1 MTPMPNT
8 AMRAAAYLR
17 MSTEHQQYSIANQ
30 SAAIQ
35 EYASSHSLDLVTTF
49 VDRGKSGLR
58 LSGRNGLQQLLRSV
72 ESGTA
77 DFGVLVV
84 YDVSRWG
91 RFQDVDESAFYEFT
105 LKRAGVKV
113 IYCAEPFHDGEEGPL
128 DSLLKTLKRAMAAEY
143 SRELSVKVSA
153 GQRRIAGL
161 GYRLG
166 GSAGFGLRRMM
177 VDPGGCR
184 RMLLADGERKSIKTD
199 RIILVPGPDEEVAGV
214 REVFGLFVDGVTEG
228 RIAARL
234 NERGQFTRFGN
245 RWHKKTIRD
254 MLTNPKYVGDLAF
267 SRTITHLRS
276 PPLSN
281 ARDKW
286 VYLPDQFAPI
296 IPRELWNRAQAI
308 YQKRSEDAEESVML
322 ARMHALLAK
331 HGRLSADLI
340 DSEPGMMNS
349 QTYRRRFGSLLEA
362 YRRVGWGAERRYS
375 AITLRPTIVNW
386 QRKVESAITNRLA
399 EITDSSTKDPKLPLW
414 RVNGEPAI
422 YASVVPVS
430 RGRRH
435 RRVWAF
441 YGNRG
446 RYAELIIL
454 ARLKPEA
461 DGIMDYLV
469 FPGGYGMPIHIYD
482 DNSMEM
488 DLHRFPDLSFLATAF
503 QYCRLEPSA

>member
-8 AMRAAAYLR
+8 AIRAAAYLR

-30 SAAIQ
+30 SAAIE
-35 EYASSHSLDLVTTF
+35 EYASSHSLDVVKTF

-58 LSGRNGLQQLLRSV
+58 ISGRHGLQQLLRSV

-77 DFGVLVV
+77 DFEALVV

-113 IYCAEPFHDGEEGPL
+113 IYCAEPFHDGAGPL
-128 DSLLKTLKRAMAAEY
+128 DSLLKTLKRTMAAEY

-153 GQRRIAGL
+153 GQRRIAAL

-177 VDPGGCR
+177 VDPAGCR

-199 RIILVPGPDEEVAGV
+199 RITLVPGPDEEVAAV
-214 REVFGLFVDGVTEG
+214 REVFGLFVDGVTEA

-245 RWHKKTIRD
+245 GWHKKTIRD
-254 MLTNPKYVGDLAF
+254 MLTNPKYVGDIAF
-267 SRTITHLRS
+267 SRTVTHLRS

-286 VYLPDQFAPI
+286 VYVPNQFEPI
-296 IPRELWNRAQAI
+296 VSRELWNRAQAI
-308 YQKRSEDAEESVML
+308 YQKRSEDAQESVMV
-322 ARMHALLAK
+322 ARMRALLAK
-331 HGRLSADLI
+331 HGRLSAELI
-340 DSEPGMMNS
+340 DAEPGMMNS

-362 YRRVGWGAERRYS
+362 YRRVGWGAERRYR
-375 AITLRPTIVNW
+375 AITLRPTTVNW
-386 QRKVESAITNRLA
+386 QRELDIAITKKVA
-399 EITDSSTKDPKLPLW
+399 EIADSSAKHPKLPLW
-414 RVNGEPAI
+414 CINGEPAI
-422 YASVVPVS
+422 YATVVPVS
-430 RGRRH
+430 RGQRR
-435 RRVWAF
+435 RRVWAV

-446 RYAELIIL
+446 RFSELIVL

-461 DGIMDYLV
+461 DGIMDHFV
-469 FPGGYGMPIHIYD
+469 FPGGYAMPIHIYD

-488 DLHRFPDLSFLATAF
+488 DLHRFSDLSFLTTAF
-503 QYCRLEPSA
+503 QCSRLEPSA